1 MAKKTKD
8 LSQERFLL
16 ARFSAATRT
25 PREEAL
31 EEVRKFVERCMNP
44 QASMQTILDEAVRTI
59 LKITEFTEIAIA
71 TRDADGNY
79 RYKALSGF
87 REEAEKARRA
97 IVYTPAD
104 LKDYSTFP
112 ALRIGRVSQ
121 YHISERNP
129 FKPGEE
135 ASFNKPDLLGVPR
148 KNPDDMI
155 EGDYIDIYIS
165 GLDNQFIAWLELS
178 GTKSGK
184 LPPREAIILTEI
196 LSSSLAAI
204 LLNLPDG
211 ERA

>member
-8 LSQERFLL
+8 SGQERFLL
-16 ARFSAATRT
+16 ARYSAANRT

-31 EEVRKFVERCMNP
+31 EEMQKFVERCMKP
-44 QASMQTILDEAVRTI
+44 QARIQTVLDETVRTV
-59 LKITEFTEIAIA
+59 LRITEFTEIAIA
-71 TRDADGNY
+71 TRDTDGNY
-79 RYKALSGF
+79 RYMAMSGF

-104 LKDYSTFP
+104 LKDSSTFP

-135 ASFNKPDLLGVPR
+135 ATFNKPHLLGIPR
-148 KNPDDMI
+148 SNPDDMI
-155 EGDYIDIYIS
+155 EGDYIDMYMS
-165 GLDNQFIAWLELS
+165 GPDKEYIAWIELS
-178 GTKSGK
+178 GTRSRK
-184 LPPREAIILTEI
+184 LPSRETIILTEM
-196 LSSSLAAI
+196 LTSCLLTI

-211 ERA
+211 AGA